1 MTSFGTLLRAYPGTL
16 TEAQVQEARAD
27 ERREIKTEEDFKQL
41 LAEDPAALLVALITQ
56 TKIENVR
63 LQANPAADDVVK
75 SKMILPK
82 WFETFVAEEDRNIL
96 VNDIVKVFVNSGY
109 EQFRDEAAVR
119 DAVWI
124 EYARE

>member
-1 MTSFGTLLRAYPGTL
+1 MTSFGTLLKSYPGTL
-16 TEAQVQEARAD
+16 TEAQIAEARAD
-27 ERREIKTEEDFKQL
+27 EKREIKTEADFKQL

-63 LQANPAADDVVK
+63 LQPNPAAEEVVK
-75 SKMILPK
+75 TKMILPK
-82 WFETFVAEEDRNIL
+82 WFYEYVPEEDRNIL
-96 VNDIVKVFVNSGY
+96 VNDIIKVFVSSGY
-109 EQFRDEAAVR
+109 ELFQDEAAVR